1 MQKRDHLVEIIKQFK
16 KSMERTHLLVESGSY
31 DEALEN
37 IDKTF
42 KSIFRLNVN
51 FFNSLSEDDILELIK
66 DSGVLDADKCIILA
80 ELLKEEGYV
89 FEKKADINNS
99 LYILTKA
106 LNLLLQSFLINPN
119 AELNLYYND
128 IDSIY
133 THIQDYEISNE
144 IKEKLFEYFQQIGS
158 YAKAED
164 TLYELLDTIEN
175 NSKIIEKG
183 LKFYSILKHKE
194 TLDLIKGGLPL
205 DEVLDGIENL
215 KNLHKL

>member
-16 KSMERTHLLVESGSY
+16 KSMGIIDLLIEDNLY

-37 IDKTF
+37 IDKSL

-51 FFNSLSEDDILELIK
+51 FFNSLSEEDILELIK

-80 ELLKEEGYV
+80 ELLKEEG
-89 FEKKADINNS
+89 FAFDKKADINNS

-119 AELNLYYND
+119 AELNIYYND
-128 IDSIY
+128 IKLIY
-133 THIQDYEISNE
+133 NYIKSYEISDE
-144 IKEKLFEYFQQIGS
+144 IKNNLFEYFQQMGC
-158 YAKAED
+158 YADAED
-164 TLYELLDTIEN
+164 ILFDLLESSAND
-175 NSKIIEKG
+175 SKIIQKG
-183 LKFYSILKHKE
+183 LKFYSTLKHKE
-194 TLDLIKGGLPL
+194 TQNLIEGGLPL

-215 KNLHKL
+215 KNLHN

>member
-16 KSMERTHLLVESGSY
+16 RSMEKINLLIENSLY
-31 DEALEN
+31 DDALEN
-37 IDKTF
+37 IDKTL

-89 FEKKADINNS
+89 FDKKVDTNNS
-99 LYILTKA
+99 LYILTKS

-119 AELNLYYND
+119 AELNIYYND

-133 THIQDYEISNE
+133 IRIQDYEISDE
-144 IKEKLFEYFQQIGS
+144 IKQRLFEYFQQIGS

-164 TLYELLDTIEN
+164 ILFELLESSEN
-175 NSKIIEKG
+175 NSKVIESG

-194 TLDLIKGGLPL
+194 TQDLIDGGLPL
-205 DEVLDGIENL
+205 EEVLDGIENI
-215 KNLHKL
+215 KNLHK